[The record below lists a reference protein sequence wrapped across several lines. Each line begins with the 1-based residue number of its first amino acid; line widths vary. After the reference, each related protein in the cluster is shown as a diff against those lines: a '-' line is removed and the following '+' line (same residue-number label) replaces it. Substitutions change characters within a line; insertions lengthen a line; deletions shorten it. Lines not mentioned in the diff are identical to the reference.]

1 MKITKSNTFKKAL
14 VGVIAVSLAALAGCQ
29 SARHKAAPAPP
40 PQDVTPGSTF
50 TVVKDFLIPDG
61 NSSVY
66 FQATRLYPEGEIQPD
81 NPFCEF
87 ATGTATG
94 QVIRGVF
101 TVSNVQYDE
110 DGVGPGNMNVSV
122 TEINLQEASTGLAY
136 RMNCMLPLLSHGAR
150 FVAPAEIQS
159 AVGGYMDLKVAP

>member
-1 MKITKSNTFKKAL
+1 MKSNTFRKAL
-14 VGVIAVSLAALAGCQ
+14 AGAIAVSLAALAGCQ
-29 SARHKAAPAPP
+29 STRHKVKPAPL
-40 PQDVTPGSTF
+40 PQELTPGSTV

-66 FQATRLYPEGEIQPD
+66 FQTTRLYPEGGIQPD

-87 ATGTATG
+87 AAGTAAG

-110 DGVGPGNMNVSV
+110 DGVGPGNMEVSV
-122 TEINLQEASTGLAY
+122 TEIHLQETSTGLAY

-150 FVAPAEIQS
+150 FVTPAEIQG
-159 AVGGYMDLKVAP
+159 AVGGYMNIKVAP